1 MVSIGD
7 SKKAGSPI
15 NHKDIGILIGEYNQK
30 KERERERKRTVSRI
44 IYTAHVNCLAFLKT
58 ALS

>member
-15 NHKDIGILIGEYNQK
+15 NYKDIGILIGEYNQK
-30 KERERERKRTVSRI
+30 KEREREKK
-44 IYTAHVNCLAFLKT
+44 NCIKDNLYCTCKLPG
-58 ALS
+58 LS